1 MFKNGFTLSFLKHII
16 LLMTVV
22 LLAACV
28 SSTNTVVKKDKE
40 IKEGVLPLRLTIG
53 VTCKKSLD
61 TARQWIESYS
71 LSTAEKVLLGAYNND
86 CVSGYEKVQLQRLM
100 AYVMSAQKKY
110 AAAIDAYQYV
120 VDSKYLDLLTRSEAV
135 YTLAQIRFLTEDYEA
150 VIDGINQGVADEMLL
165 NAEADLLLARS
176 YYRLNRYSEGLAIM
190 EQIVAE
196 KEQRGGKVKESWLA
210 LLWSL
215 YYDSHDYQQ
224 AMSVSGKLM
233 AHYPKDK
240 YRQKRS
246 HICDVTNMP
255 QLCELK

>member
-28 SSTNTVVKKDKE
+28 SSTNTVVKKDKG
-40 IKEGVLPLRLTIG
+40 IKEGALPSRLTIG

-61 TARQWIESYS
+61 TARKWIESYS

-86 CVSGYEKVQLQRLM
+86 CVSGYEKAQLQRLM
-100 AYVMSAQKKY
+100 AYVMSSQKKY
-110 AAAIDAYQYV
+110 PAAIDAYQYV
-120 VDSKYLDLLTRSEAV
+120 VDSKYLDLMTRSEAV

-150 VIDGINQGVADEMLL
+150 VVDSINQGLKNDLLL
-165 NAEADLLLARS
+165 NAESNLLLARS
-176 YYRLNRYSEGLAIM
+176 YYRLNRYNDGLAIM
-190 EQIVAE
+190 EYIIAE
-196 KEQRGGKVKESWLA
+196 QEESGGKVKESWLA

-215 YYDSHDYQQ
+215 YYENQDYQQ
-224 AMSVSGKLM
+224 AISVSGKLM

-240 YRQKRS
+240 YRKKRS
-246 HICDVTNMP
+246 HICDVANMS

>member
-1 MFKNGFTLSFLKHII
+1 MFKNAFTFSRLKHIT
-16 LLMTVV
+16 LLVAV
-22 LLAACV
+22 LLLAACV
-28 SSTNTVVKKDKE
+28 SSNHTAVEKGVKVKGDM
-40 IKEGVLPLRLTIG
+40 LPLRLTIG
-53 VTCKKSLD
+53 VSCKQSLV

-71 LSTAEKVLLGAYNND
+71 LINAEKVLLSAYNSD
-86 CVSGYEKVQLQRLM
+86 CATGYEKSQLQRLM

-110 AAAIDAYQYV
+110 SAAIDAYQYV
-120 VDSKYLDLLTRSEAV
+120 VDSQYLDLLTRSEAV
-135 YTLAQIRFLTEDYEA
+135 YTLAQIRFLTEDYTA
-150 VIDGINQGVADEMLL
+150 VVAGINQGLADEMLL
-165 NAEADLLLARS
+165 NTEAELLLARS

-190 EQIVAE
+190 EQIVAA
-196 KEQRGGKVKESWLA
+196 KEQQCNKVKESWLA

-215 YYDSHDYQQ
+215 YYDNHDYQQ

-246 HICDVTNMP
+246 HICDVANMP